1 MYEAH
6 FGLKTR
12 PFGAKAEGA
21 GVFVGPQ
28 QAKIMTSLKQG
39 LVASDAIITVT
50 GPVGVGKTT
59 IVSRALESISP
70 GRMVAWVGRMQ
81 LAPDEVLELLLAG
94 FGVSGQAKGTIRRFA
109 AFRRLLN
116 ERAAAGAQVAIVV
129 EDAMRI
135 GNDALAELEAL
146 TAADTGDAASANII
160 LMGPP
165 ELNKL
170 LTTPELARIHQ
181 RNRLRQTIDQF
192 SATEV
197 HGYLKHCIR
206 EAGGDYD
213 AIFDDGVTDI
223 LIRCSGGIPRI
234 INTLCE
240 TALTTAAGNNAKRV
254 SLALMRQVAADAFG
268 FEPDLVATDAPVD
281 TPQVQSA
288 AQADRITAAV
298 KPEAAV
304 ESEIPVPLPE
314 VVVESVKSPNVTPA
328 VAAELC
334 AKAAP
339 LTDAPKAPP
348 NDIPELINDT
358 NAELKQLEAEP
369 ADAAAGAEFDIES
382 TQTQKRPAALASD
395 DPEDGVGD
403 EPDFSLDQALSPD
416 TDQTNVMPGIT
427 PNLDQLAAAAKQQD
441 RQKAEA
447 DIKIAAE
454 AVHSPTENLPTLSN
468 SMRVDVEAEVKRA
481 ENADAALAAQSA
493 AKAAPVAK
501 PVIAATPES
510 APQPEPKPEQAAE
523 AAAVPQPAP
532 EPEPRVQKE
541 TAPAPP
547 ATNEKEPEPAPEHV
561 AKTTAAAKPTPEP
574 EPEVAEETA
583 SASAAANEPE
593 SDPEPKPE
601 PEPEIKAETVA
612 IPKPEAAAPLELIL
626 EPESAPVDK
635 AAAAPDSPAREKP
648 AKRIPDIDALEAAL
662 NSAKKGDFAAQ
673 PANDPVA
680 ALKIETAAPP
690 PDPVV
695 ETEKAPAAKAPAAE
709 IPEITLDDSLPK
721 QKRSDQELEKCA
733 AEIGGANSLEDISDF
748 AAETIFGNEAFD
760 EIAAAVTASPPAE
773 TPSPVM
779 LQNSDITAAANE
791 PIDAKP
797 AVETNPKDMDAS
809 AKSRMAMI
817 NALNNEIPANPTPVG
832 ETIELGEDKPKATA
846 KPSKP
851 SGPQP
856 EPIENQI
863 NTSMTQTLKALSAAK
878 ATQPSVIEDDEKPSG
893 GLFSRFRRSS

>member
-6 FGLKTR
+6 FGLKSR
-12 PFGAKAEGA
+12 PFGAKAQGA

-94 FGVSGQAKGTIRRFA
+94 FGVSRQAKGTIRRFA

-116 ERAAAGAQVAIVV
+116 ERAAAGAPVAIVV

-146 TAADTGDAASANII
+146 TAADTGDASSANII

-181 RNRLRQTIDQF
+181 RNRLRQTIDQL

-197 HGYLKHCIR
+197 HAYLKHCIR

-281 TPQVQSA
+281 APQVQNA
-288 AQADRITAAV
+288 VQADHTTTAV
-298 KPEAAV
+298 NPEAAV
-304 ESEIPVPLPE
+304 ESEIPIPLPE

-328 VAAELC
+328 VAAELS
-334 AKAAP
+334 AKATP
-339 LTDAPKAPP
+339 PTDAPKAPT

-358 NAELKQLEAEP
+358 NVELTQLETESE
-369 ADAAAGAEFDIES
+369 DAVAGTEFDIDS

-395 DPEDGVGD
+395 DPEDSEED
-403 EPDFSLDQALSPD
+403 EPDFSLDQALSPE

-454 AVHSPTENLPTLSN
+454 AVHTPTENLPTLSN

-481 ENADAALAAQSA
+481 ENADAALAAKSA

-501 PVIAATPES
+501 PIIAATPES

-523 AAAVPQPAP
+523 AAVVPQPAP
-532 EPEPRVQKE
+532 EPEPPVQEE
-541 TAPAPP
+541 TAPAPQV
-547 ATNEKEPEPAPEHV
+547 TNEKRPEPAPEHI
-561 AKTTAAAKPTPEP
+561 AKTAAAVKPTPEP
-574 EPEVAEETA
+574 EPVVAEKTA
-583 SASAAANEPE
+583 PAPEAAN
-593 SDPEPKPE
+593 DPE
-601 PEPEIKAETVA
+601 PEPEIKAQTVA
-612 IPKPEAAAPLELIL
+612 IPEAKPEAPVELSLESEPAP
-626 EPESAPVDK
+626 ADK
-635 AAAAPDSPAREKP
+635 TAAATDTPARNKP
-648 AKRIPDIDALEAAL
+648 ARRTPNIDALEAAL
-662 NSAKKGDFAAQ
+662 NSAKKGDFSAQ
-673 PANDPVA
+673 PANEPVA
-680 ALKIETAAPP
+680 ALKIETAAPI

-695 ETEKAPAAKAPAAE
+695 ETEKTPIAEIQAIE

-760 EIAAAVTASPPAE
+760 EIAAAVTANPPIE

-779 LQNSDITAAANE
+779 LQTSDITAAANE
-791 PIDAKP
+791 TIDVKP
-797 AVETNPKDMDAS
+797 PAETNLKDMDAS
-809 AKSRMAMI
+809 AKSRLAMV
-817 NALNNEIPANPTPVG
+817 NALNNEIPANPTPAG
-832 ETIELGEDKPKATA
+832 ETIELGEARPKAAARPA
-846 KPSKP
+846 KPN
-851 SGPQP
+851 GPQP